1 MVICIMN
8 LILAV
13 GRSMKWT
20 MTLNICLINLKK
32 ILEINYI
39 YGSLTQPME
48 KDILWRVTILFI
60 YHRMDERGGL
70 FREKRR

>member
-48 KDILWRVTILFI
+48 KDILWRVTIIFI
-60 YHRMDERGGL
+60 YQRIDERGGL
-70 FREKRR
+70 FRGKQR